1 MDDIASDLI
10 ALGLTRNESLG
21 YLCLLQA
28 EEALGLTGYEVA
40 ARSGIPRSA
49 VYGVLRKL
57 HESGAIFPT
66 GDKPARYAPVPPKDL
81 LASMRRGT
89 NARLDALEAKL
100 DALPSRSHPEPVW
113 IVSQYD
119 EVLARLAEMIRG
131 AERSVYLSVWQRE
144 LDALRPALADVGNRS
159 LHRVLHSIDRIT
171 VAPSGFSCWVDTV
184 EGGDPRGTWS
194 HKVVA
199 IVDGR
204 EALMGGTE
212 PGADNQAVWTRN
224 PSLVDLATNH
234 IVLDITLIARRAG
247 TDPTDAVA
255 PMMRPHLDAVGS

>member
-10 ALGLTRNESLG
+10 ALGMTRNESLG

-28 EEALGLTGYEVA
+28 EESLGLTGYEVA

-57 HESGAIFPT
+57 HDAGAIFPT

-81 LASMRRGT
+81 LAAMRRGT
-89 NARLDALEAKL
+89 MARIESLESKL

-119 EVLARLAEMIRG
+119 EVLARVGEMIRN

-144 LDALRPALADVGNRS
+144 LDLLRPTLAEVHGRR

-171 VAPSGFSCWVDTV
+171 APPPGFSCWVETAEPD
-184 EGGDPRGTWS
+184 DPRGWWS
-194 HKVVA
+194 HKIVAVV
-199 IVDGR
+199 VGR
-204 EALMGGTE
+204 EALIGGTE
-212 PGADNQAVWTRN
+212 PDADNQAVWTRN

-247 TDPTDAVA
+247 QDPTDAVA
-255 PMMRPHLDAVGS
+255 PMMRPHLGAVG